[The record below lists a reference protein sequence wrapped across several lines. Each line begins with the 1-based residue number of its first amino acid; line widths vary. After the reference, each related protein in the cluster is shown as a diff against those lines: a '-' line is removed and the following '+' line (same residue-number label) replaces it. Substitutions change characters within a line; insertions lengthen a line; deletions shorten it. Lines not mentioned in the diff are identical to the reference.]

1 MSLMLQWRALAGAAA
16 LSLALSG
23 AAIAQN
29 GGTGGLG
36 EGGHSGPG
44 PVEQGATKDAPTG
57 GPAPGARTGS
67 PATTGTVGSYTAERC
82 RQIMANQSAYT
93 ANDLAACRNR

>member
-1 MSLMLQWRALAGAAA
+1 MSLMTHWRALAGATA
-16 LSLALSG
+16 LTLALSG
-23 AAIAQN
+23 AAIAQS

-57 GPAPGARTGS
+57 GPAPGARAGT
-67 PATTGTVGSYTAERC
+67 PMTTGTVGAYTAERC
-82 RQIMANQSAYT
+82 KQIMANQAAFT